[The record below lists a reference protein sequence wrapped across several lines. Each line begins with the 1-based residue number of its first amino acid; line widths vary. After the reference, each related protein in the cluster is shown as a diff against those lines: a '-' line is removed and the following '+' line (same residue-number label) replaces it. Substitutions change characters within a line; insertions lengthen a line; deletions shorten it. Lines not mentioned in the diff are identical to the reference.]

1 MNILNGNLK
10 KAEEINKYEFVIKN
24 QMANEFPKTKC

>member
-1 MNILNGNLK
+1 MKIK
-10 KAEEINKYEFVIKN
+10 KPEEINKYEFVIKN